1 MIAHRTITNQKKDC
15 RLATRQEKRHRKT
28 ERKAKEMKRKIKIGG
43 VWLTLEDL
51 KELESIL
58 EMQETTDKE
67 PKGKYSYTSNSDI
80 EYNYK
85 IDEEYDVIL
94 EEIRR

>member
-1 MIAHRTITNQKKDC
+1 
-15 RLATRQEKRHRKT
+15 
-28 ERKAKEMKRKIKIGG
+28 MKRKIKIGG
-43 VWLTLEDL
+43 AWLTLEDL

-67 PKGKYSYTSNSDI
+67 PKGEYWYTSDSDT
-80 EYNYK
+80 EYIYK
-85 IDEEYDVIL
+85 IDDDYDVIL

>member
-1 MIAHRTITNQKKDC
+1 
-15 RLATRQEKRHRKT
+15 
-28 ERKAKEMKRKIKIGG
+28 MKRKIKICGI
-43 VWLTLEDL
+43 WLIVEDL

-58 EMQETTDKE
+58 ELQETTDKE
-67 PKGKYSYTSNSDI
+67 PKGKYFYTSDSNV

-94 EEIRR
+94 EEIRRKKRQP

>member
-1 MIAHRTITNQKKDC
+1 
-15 RLATRQEKRHRKT
+15 
-28 ERKAKEMKRKIKIGG
+28 MKQKIKIGG

-58 EMQETTDKE
+58 EVQETTDKE
-67 PKGKYSYTSNSDI
+67 PKGEYSYTSNYDT
-80 EYNYK
+80 EYQYK
-85 IDEEYDVIL
+85 IDEEFDVIL

>member
-1 MIAHRTITNQKKDC
+1 
-15 RLATRQEKRHRKT
+15 
-28 ERKAKEMKRKIKIGG
+28 MKRKIKIGG

-58 EMQETTDKE
+58 ELQETTDKE
-67 PKGKYSYTSNSDI
+67 PKSEYFYTSDSDT
-80 EYNYK
+80 EYKYK
-85 IDEEYDVIL
+85 IDDYDVIL

>member
-1 MIAHRTITNQKKDC
+1 
-15 RLATRQEKRHRKT
+15 
-28 ERKAKEMKRKIKIGG
+28 MKHKIKIGG
-43 VWLTLEDL
+43 MWLTVENL

-58 EMQETTDKE
+58 EVQETTDKE
-67 PKGKYSYTSNSDI
+67 PEGKYSYTSVSDI

-85 IDEEYDVIL
+85 IDDEHDVIL

>member
-1 MIAHRTITNQKKDC
+1 
-15 RLATRQEKRHRKT
+15 
-28 ERKAKEMKRKIKIGG
+28 MKRFIKIGG

-51 KELESIL
+51 KELERIL

-67 PKGKYSYTSNSDI
+67 PKGKYSYTSDSDTK
-80 EYNYK
+80 YNYK

>member
-1 MIAHRTITNQKKDC
+1 M
-15 RLATRQEKRHRKT
+15 KR
-28 ERKAKEMKRKIKIGG
+28 RKIKIGC

-58 EMQETTDKE
+58 EVQETTDKE
-67 PKGKYSYTSNSDI
+67 PKGKYSYTSDSDI
-80 EYNYK
+80 EYNYE